1 MMNKV
6 KREDS
11 VEQTENYWLENLSPQ
26 FATLI
31 IVLVAYALNGPAYP
45 FVGNIV
51 WLPLGAMSLCFLL
64 FGFRVVLAALLAT
77 QLSEFWFQSQPFFEQ
92 GTLIL
97 NLFGVIGPIVAI
109 ASMRFFK
116 LSNFFDGSKLI
127 FQHLVFLAILTA
139 FFNTIISFFITSFI
153 ASNDSSIEPINATLF
168 IKNFLIGDI
177 LGCLIVLFFAAIVVV
192 PLIQYFFPRLV
203 PSE

>member
-45 FVGNIV
+45 FVGNII

-77 QLSEFWFQSQPFFEQ
+77 QLSEFWFQSQPFFDQ

-97 NLFGVIGPIVAI
+97 NVFGVIGPIVAI

-116 LSNFFDGSKLI
+116 LSNFFDGSKLV

>member
-6 KREDS
+6 KGEDS

-51 WLPLGAMSLCFLL
+51 WLPLGTMSLCFLL

>member
-1 MMNKV
+1 MNKV
-6 KREDS
+6 KGEDS

-77 QLSEFWFQSQPFFEQ
+77 QLSEFWFQSQPFFDQ

-97 NLFGVIGPIVAI
+97 NVFGVIGPIVAI

>member
-1 MMNKV
+1 MNKV

-139 FFNTIISFFITSFI
+139 FFNTIISFFVTSFI

>member
-1 MMNKV
+1 MNKV

-77 QLSEFWFQSQPFFEQ
+77 QLSEFWFQSQPFFDQ

-97 NLFGVIGPIVAI
+97 NVFGVIGPIVAI

-116 LSNFFDGSKLI
+116 LSNFFDGSKLV

-139 FFNTIISFFITSFI
+139 FFNTIISFFVTSFI

>member
-6 KREDS
+6 KGEDS

-177 LGCLIVLFFAAIVVV
+177 LGCLIVLLFAAIVVV

>member
-26 FATLI
+26 FTTLI
-31 IVLVAYALNGPAYP
+31 IVIVAYALNGPAYP

-77 QLSEFWFQSQPFFEQ
+77 QLSEFWFQSQPFFDQ

-97 NLFGVIGPIVAI
+97 NVFGVIGPIVAI

-139 FFNTIISFFITSFI
+139 FFNTIISFFVTSFI

-177 LGCLIVLFFAAIVVV
+177 LGCLIVLLFAAIVVV

>member
-1 MMNKV
+1 MNKV

-77 QLSEFWFQSQPFFEQ
+77 QLSEFWFQSQPFFDQ

-97 NLFGVIGPIVAI
+97 NVFGVIGPIVAI

-139 FFNTIISFFITSFI
+139 FFNTIISFFVTSFI